1 MNRKRPSRRQIESLC
16 AEIHADDGIDPKQF
30 FRSSQSDRQTNRKTL
45 QLCRQVAET
54 LSQVLTGECSDDVL
68 QSLQVVSVQPAPDAS
83 QLLVL
88 VSPTAI
94 DRERDAVTI
103 LQHLEAANSRLR
115 GEVATA
121 IVRRR
126 APRLVFQVVDGEP
139 RP

>member
-1 MNRKRPSRRQIESLC
+1 MNRKRPSKRHIESLC
-16 AEIHADDGIDPKQF
+16 AEMHADDGIDPKQF
-30 FRSSQSDRQTNRKTL
+30 FRPANTDRQSNRKTL

-54 LSQVLTGECSDDVL
+54 LSQILSGECADDVL

-94 DRERDAVTI
+94 DRDRDAVTVI
-103 LQHLEAANSRLR
+103 QHLAAANSRLR
-115 GEVATA
+115 GEVASA

-126 APRLVFQVVDGEP
+126 APKLVFQVVDAEG